1 VSKFGTRDSGLTV
14 PQQST
19 INIPIINQQSTLQ
32 SAVNNHQS
40 AVKREPTPMS
50 QKNGEKSRFQI
61 NRKRAVKRREK
72 IRSLVSAAMAGAAE
86 AKPVPV
92 KTRRA
97 KG

>member
-1 VSKFGTRDSGLTV
+1 
-14 PQQST
+14 
-19 INIPIINQQSTLQ
+19 
-32 SAVNNHQS
+32 
-40 AVKREPTPMS
+40 MS

-72 IRSLVSAAMAGAAE
+72 IRTLVAAAMAGAAE
-86 AKPVPV
+86 PKPVPV